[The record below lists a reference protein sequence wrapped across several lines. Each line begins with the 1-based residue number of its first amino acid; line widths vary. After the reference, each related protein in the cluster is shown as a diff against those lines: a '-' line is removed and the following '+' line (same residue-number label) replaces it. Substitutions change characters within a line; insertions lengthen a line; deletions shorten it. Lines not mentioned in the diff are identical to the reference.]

1 MPIGVIADAAA
12 VFLGGFLGWRIGGK
26 VQKNTR
32 EYLKDFEF
40 SKSWL
45 GTTEPWPEGAVAYVI
60 VGPRDLP
67 KVARW
72 LGRLV
77 RRARQMIRELKEEV
91 GWNEMMAETA
101 DVRRDIDDA
110 LKEADVSAELKDAQ
124 QELRRSVASAEK
136 EAMDKT

>member
-1 MPIGVIADAAA
+1 MFNIGFAELLLVLVI
-12 VFLGGFLGWRIGGK
+12 
-26 VQKNTR
+26 
-32 EYLKDFEF
+32 
-40 SKSWL
+40 
-45 GTTEPWPEGAVAYVI
+45 AYVI

-124 QELRRSVASAEK
+124 QELRRSVTSAEK
-136 EAMDKT
+136 EAMDKP